1 MRTHHTLAIAGLALA
16 VVGCQN
22 PMAPPPA
29 NEDRPAVFP
38 TDVNLQTGPANQ
50 CRGAF
55 TSEFAT
61 DWPWPSTR
69 EQFPPPPGAIALFVK
84 NFGPIGGF
92 SSVREMQEFF
102 CSLGGSSNSRRTLG
116 GV

>member
-1 MRTHHTLAIAGLALA
+1 MRIHYTLGIAGLALA

-22 PMAPPPA
+22 PMAPPSA
-29 NEDRPAVFP
+29 NEDRAAVFAPAVSR
-38 TDVNLQTGPANQ
+38 TDVNLQTGRANQ

-69 EQFPPPPGAIALFVK
+69 EQFPPPPGAIALFIE

-102 CSLGGSSNSRRTLG
+102 CSLGG
-116 GV
+116 

>member
-1 MRTHHTLAIAGLALA
+1 MRIHYTLGIAGLALA

-22 PMAPPPA
+22 PMAPPSA

-55 TSEFAT
+55 TSEFAA

-69 EQFPPPPGAIALFVK
+69 EEFPPPPGAIALFVK

-102 CSLGGSSNSRRTLG
+102 CSLGG
-116 GV
+116 